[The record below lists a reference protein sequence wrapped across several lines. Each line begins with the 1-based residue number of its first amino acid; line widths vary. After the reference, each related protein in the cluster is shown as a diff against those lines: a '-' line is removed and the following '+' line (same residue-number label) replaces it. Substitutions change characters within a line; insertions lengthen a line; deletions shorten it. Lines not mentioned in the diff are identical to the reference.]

1 MDNSRRRTPD
11 AVVQTDAGMR
21 TEVATL
27 PLDAELDPAAR
38 DTAALNTE
46 FPVSPLLGPGQSA
59 LLSTGEL
66 VAGRFVILRFVARGG
81 MGAVYEADDVVL
93 HSRVALKVLEGKLA
107 AESAAME
114 RFHREVLLARRVT
127 HPNVC
132 RVYEFYEATTASGLP
147 IRFLT
152 MELLEGETLSSYIRR
167 EGRLSP
173 AEALPLVQQM
183 CNGLAAAHAEGV
195 IHRDFKSANVI
206 LVPRADTGS
215 RANTRVAITDF
226 GIARA
231 LRQAKP
237 RGEEALTGGAEF
249 LGTPAYMAPEQ
260 VTGSDVSPATDVYA
274 LGVVLYEMMT
284 GRLPFSADSPLATAM
299 RHIEE
304 APLSPELIAPGLD
317 PRWSRIILRCLD
329 REPSRRFQD
338 ATDVAAALAGE
349 LPQGRQ
355 PQSTTVAGAR
365 PSIAVLAFADM
376 SPDHDQEY
384 FSDGIAEEII
394 SALTQVPGLRVVGR
408 SSSFSFKGRSEDLR
422 AVGQKLNVMH
432 VLEGSVRKAGGR
444 LRITTQV
451 VNAANGY
458 QVWSQTFDRELAD
471 IFAVQDEVA
480 RAVVTALSGGVLP
493 RWEGKAWGQVTTPDV
508 YATYLRGLQFAN
520 TGSHM
525 GVRKGIAEFQ
535 RAIDLDPNYAPA
547 HASLAS
553 ALLFYGIST
562 PSSEPS
568 YDDWRRRGLEE
579 AEKAVAEDPRLP
591 DAYVARAYAHNTV
604 TWNWAAAQRDLE
616 HALTLAP
623 GNTLALRRY
632 STLLLTLGRKMDAV
646 ANARLAV
653 DLDPLSADA
662 YYELGAIHMRL
673 GQYASARSAID
684 RAISLAPSHF
694 SAWLQ
699 WCVELLDG
707 DPKKALA
714 FSETAPDEFVRNFGA
729 ALSWY
734 RLGDN
739 AASERALSQIISSD
753 GNLAPVNIAE
763 VYAWRGERESAFEWL
778 ERAYSDRDPD
788 LAGIKTRPLLSSLR
802 GDPRYSAL
810 LERLVLPPD

>member
-1 MDNSRRRTPD
+1 MDNSRRRAPD
-11 AVVQTDAGMR
+11 VVQTDADMR
-21 TEVATL
+21 TEVATV
-27 PLDAELDPAAR
+27 PLDAERDREECDP
-38 DTAALNTE
+38 TALKTGASASTLH
-46 FPVSPLLGPGQSA
+46 SPGQSN
-59 LLSTGEL
+59 LSTCEL
-66 VAGRFVILRFVARGG
+66 VAGRFAILRFVARGG

-93 HSRVALKVLEGKLA
+93 HSRVALKVLEGKVA
-107 AESAAME
+107 TEPASME
-114 RFHREVLLARRVT
+114 RFRREVLLARRVT

-132 RVYEFYEATTASGLP
+132 RVYEFYEATSASGLP

-152 MELLEGETLSSYIRR
+152 MEFLEGETLSSRIRR

-183 CNGLAAAHAEGV
+183 CDGLAAAHAEGV

-206 LVPRADTGS
+206 LVARADTGS
-215 RANTRVAITDF
+215 RVNTRVAITDF

-231 LRQAKP
+231 LREAKP
-237 RGEEALTGGAEF
+237 GEEALTGGAGF
-249 LGTPAYMAPEQ
+249 LGTPEYMAPEQ

-274 LGVVLYEMMT
+274 LGVVLYEMVT
-284 GRLPFSADSPLATAM
+284 GRLPFSADTPLATAL

-304 APLSPELIAPGLD
+304 APLSPELVAPGLES
-317 PRWSRIILRCLD
+317 RWSRIILRCLD

-355 PQSTTVAGAR
+355 PQSTTVSGAR

-376 SPDHDQEY
+376 SPDQDQEY

-408 SSSFSFKGRSEDLR
+408 SSSFSFKGKREDLR
-422 AVGQKLNVMH
+422 SVGQKLNVMH

-451 VNAANGY
+451 VNAADGY

-471 IFAVQDEVA
+471 VFAVQDEVA

-493 RWEGKAWGQVTTPDV
+493 RWEGKASGQVTTPDV

-535 RAIDLDPNYAPA
+535 RAIDLDPSYAAA

-553 ALLFYGIST
+553 AIIFYGIST
-562 PSSEPS
+562 PSSEPLYS
-568 YDDWRRRGLEE
+568 DWRQRGLQE
-579 AEKAVAEDPRLP
+579 AERAVAEDPKLP
-591 DAYVARAYAHNTV
+591 DAYVARAYAHNAV
-604 TWNWAAAQRDLE
+604 TWNWAAAQQDLE
-616 HALTLAP
+616 HALKLAP
-623 GNTLALRRY
+623 GDTRALRRY
-632 STLLLTLGRKMDAV
+632 SSLLLTLGRATDAI
-646 ANARLAV
+646 ASARLAV

-662 YYELGAIHMRL
+662 YYELGAIYMRV
-673 GQYASARSAID
+673 GRYASARSVIEK
-684 RAISLAPSHF
+684 AISLAPGHF

-699 WCVELLDG
+699 WCTELLDG
-707 DPKKALA
+707 NPERALSLA
-714 FSETAPDEFVRNFGA
+714 EIAPDEYVRNFGA
-729 ALSWY
+729 ALAWH
-734 RLGDN
+734 RLADD
-739 AASERALSQIISSD
+739 AASLRALRQIIATD

-763 VYAWRGERESAFEWL
+763 VFAWRGERESAFEWL
-778 ERAYSDRDPD
+778 ERAYSGRDPD
-788 LAGIKTRPLLSSLR
+788 LATIKSRPLLSSLR

-810 LERLVLPPD
+810 LAKLGLPPE